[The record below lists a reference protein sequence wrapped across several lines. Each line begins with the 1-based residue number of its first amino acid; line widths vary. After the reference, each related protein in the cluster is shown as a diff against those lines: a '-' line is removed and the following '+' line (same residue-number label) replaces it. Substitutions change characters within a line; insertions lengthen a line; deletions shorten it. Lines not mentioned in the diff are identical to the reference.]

1 MSELV
6 HLLNQP
12 EGRTLEFKRDLSSLR
27 PILKTLVA
35 FANTSGGTLV
45 IGREDDG
52 RLCGIADA
60 QANEERLTNAIADSI
75 EPALLPDVDLVTA
88 FGVDLLVV
96 RVAYWPGPFY
106 LKKLGPEEGV
116 LVRLGSTNRRADAKT
131 LAELRATSSRL
142 VFDQLPCTGTTLDDL
157 DLDAARKAFAAVG
170 RELDD
175 AKLQSLGL
183 VCLYGAE
190 LVPSN
195 GGMILFGRPIAR
207 SRFFPDA
214 QVRCARFLG
223 PDKVEFLDRLDIEG
237 TMLDALRAVP
247 SFIRRNTRMAG
258 RITGDSLGRH
268 DTPEYPAVA
277 VREVLTNAV
286 AHTDYALHGMDIQV
300 AIYSDRLEIQNPGP
314 LPFPLTVADLKA
326 GVSRIRNPVIAHVL
340 RELDLMEKWGSGYK
354 RITDACDEDGY
365 HYPEWVELGSAVR
378 VVFWPHPGIV
388 DSEVREAVREFGE
401 YRGGY
406 RGEYV
411 SERVGEYVGA
421 NVGVNVGLNV
431 GLNAGAN
438 DPLNERQR
446 WFLSRLHSGKRVK
459 AIDLAV
465 HFDVAKRTAERDIAD
480 LTARYLVEFVGS
492 PKVGRYRLTGRV
504 PALASRLFNPTHVGV
519 NVGTNVGTNV
529 GLDVGVNFPAVNER
543 QAWLLD
549 RLGSGESLKAKDLAA
564 HFGTTRRTAERDIA
578 ELTARGLVEFVGPP
592 KTGTYRLRS
601 SRRA

>member
-60 QANEERLTNAIADSI
+60 QANEERLASAIADSI
-75 EPALLPDVDLVTA
+75 EPALLPDVDLVNA

-131 LAELRATSSRL
+131 LAELRAASSRL
-142 VFDQLPCTGTTLDDL
+142 VFDQLPCIGTHLDDL
-157 DLDAARKAFAAVG
+157 DLEAARKAFAAIG

-183 VCLYGAE
+183 VSLYGAE

-207 SRFFPDA
+207 NRFFSDA

-223 PDKVEFLDRLDIEG
+223 PDKVEFLDRLDVEG
-237 TMLDALRAVP
+237 TVLDALRAVP
-247 SFIRRNTRMAG
+247 GFIRRNTRMAG
-258 RITGDSLGRH
+258 RITGDSMVRH

-277 VREVLTNAV
+277 VREALTNAV

-300 AIYSDRLEIQNPGP
+300 AIYSDRLEIQNPGS

-354 RITDACDEDGY
+354 RITDACDEGGY

-378 VVFWPHPGIV
+378 VVFRPHPGVV
-388 DSEVREAVREFGE
+388 DSEIREAVRDFGE
-401 YRGGY
+401 YGGGY
-406 RGEYV
+406 GGEYV
-411 SERVGEYVGA
+411 GERVGEYVGER
-421 NVGVNVGLNV
+421 VGVNVGE
-431 GLNAGAN
+431 N

-446 WFLSRLHSGKRVK
+446 WFLSCLHSGKRVK
-459 AIDLAV
+459 AEDLAAR
-465 HFDVAKRTAERDIAD
+465 FDVTRRTSERDIAD
-480 LTARYLVEFVGS
+480 LAARYLVEFVGP
-492 PKVGRYRLTGRV
+492 PKAGRYRLTGRM
-504 PALASRLFNPTHVGV
+504 PALASRIFKADDVGVYDGEDVGDCVGGNVGV
-519 NVGTNVGTNV
+519 N
-529 GLDVGVNFPAVNER
+529 DPMVNER

-549 RLGSGESLKAKDLAA
+549 RLRTGESLKAKDLAA
-564 HFGTTRRTAERDIA
+564 HFGTTQRTAERDIA
-578 ELTARGLVEFVGPP
+578 DLTARGLIEFVGPP
-592 KTGTYRLRS
+592 KTGTYRLIP
-601 SRRA
+601 SRKA